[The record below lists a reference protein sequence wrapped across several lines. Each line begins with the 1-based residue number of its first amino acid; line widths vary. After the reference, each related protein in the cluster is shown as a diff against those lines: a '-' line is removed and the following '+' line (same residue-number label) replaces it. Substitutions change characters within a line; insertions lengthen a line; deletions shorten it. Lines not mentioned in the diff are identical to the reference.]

1 MVSEFKKPGLTL
13 QGAQGTRVL
22 MQSRYLGR
30 TGEMNSGF
38 MEPHC
43 KGHHQGIIKCI

>member
-22 MQSRYLGR
+22 MQSKY
-30 TGEMNSGF
+30 SGF